1 MLIGPISD
9 MLIVSYIWRFSIT
22 TKKLTIT
29 KKKKKR
35 ERKWFWLRYTKA
47 ERIFATCAIG
57 STKMKIIPHKK
68 KKEKEKKNKKNL
80 LWFLNL
86 Q

>member
-1 MLIGPISD
+1 MLIGLISD

-29 KKKKKR
+29 KKKKER

-68 KKEKEKKNKKNL
+68 KRKRKEE
-80 LWFLNL
+80 
-86 Q
+86 

>member
-1 MLIGPISD
+1 MLIGLISD

-68 KKEKEKKNKKNL
+68 KRKRKEE
-80 LWFLNL
+80 
-86 Q
+86 